1 MPAMTDKKEVIDA
14 MFKTGAHFGYSRSRR
29 HPSAKPFVFGV
40 KNRVEIIDLEKTADH
55 LEKAKDFAR
64 ELSALGKQILFV
76 GTKPEARSHM
86 TQAAQSAGMPYV
98 TERWIGGLFTNLHE
112 IKKRVARFED
122 LVSKRDKGELA
133 VYTKK
138 ERLLFDREIKN
149 LEKKFGGV
157 VSLAELP
164 KALFIV
170 DPRHEKTA
178 VSEAIQMRI
187 PIIALGSTDCD
198 MNAITYPIPGNDATS
213 ASISFFSA
221 EIARAI
227 QEGKAGA
234 TKDQLT

>member
-1 MPAMTDKKEVIDA
+1 MNGNTIMDTLRDV
-14 MFKTGAHFGYSRSRR
+14 GAHFGYSRSRR

-40 KNRVEIIDLEKTADH
+40 KNRTEIIDLEKTADR
-55 LEKAKDFAR
+55 LGTAQDFAK
-64 ELSALGKQILFV
+64 ELSAAGKQILFV

-98 TERWIGGLFTNLHE
+98 TERWIGGLLTNFNQ
-112 IKKRVARFED
+112 IRKRVLRYED

-149 LEKKFGGV
+149 LEKNFGGI
-157 VSLAELP
+157 VSLSELP

-178 VSEAIQMRI
+178 VRESLQINI
-187 PIIALGSTDCD
+187 PVIALASTDCD
-198 MNAITYPIPGNDATS
+198 VGKIAYPIPGNDATA
-213 ASISFFSA
+213 ASISFFTS
-221 EIARAI
+221 EMARAV
-227 QEGKAGA
+227 QEGKGV
-234 TKDQLT
+234 KKE